1 MKHLKSI
8 NELKS
13 STYANAANKLKGMG
27 HIRRSGELEQWT
39 KEVVNKEK
47 DARELQNFNSF
58 KHDVPFKINLVKYKW
73 NHTTKT
79 RDPEIMM
86 SGEFYLKPSFDF
98 SWAQDQYN
106 DNVRDD
112 GTLEYSYHM
121 PFEVGIMPADDEAK
135 ELFRLIENKL
145 SDEVYEGVY
154 WLQRLYYKIINEG
167 AREITPTGE
176 FSWECRESDEIMFE
190 NRAEALRFKKM
201 FVDAVHGRNSFGN
214 SKLIPSMN
222 EQLKKFF
229 LGDWLQRYEEY
240 QNYIFKKQ
248 VNRDTKSYDKLDRTD
263 IFNEEAFKRFLD
275 STNKMSVN
283 QLYRN

>member
-13 STYANAANKLKGMG
+13 STYASAANKLKGMG
-27 HIRRSGELEQWT
+27 HIRRAGELEQWT

-47 DARELQNFNSF
+47 DARELENFNSF
-58 KHDVPFKINLVKYKW
+58 KHDVPFKINLVKVKW
-73 NHTTKT
+73 NSNTKS
-79 RDPEIMM
+79 RNHEIMM
-86 SGEFYLKPSFDF
+86 SGNFYLKPSFDF

-106 DNVRDD
+106 ENADED
-112 GTLEYSYHM
+112 GTTEYSYYM
-121 PFEVGIMPADDEAK
+121 PFEVGLMAADDEAK
-135 ELFRLIENKL
+135 ELFRLIEDKL

-154 WLQRLYYKIINEG
+154 WTQRLYYKIINEG

-201 FVDAVHGRNSFGN
+201 FVDAIHGRNTFGN
-214 SKLIPSMN
+214 SKWCPSMH

-229 LGDWLQRYEEY
+229 LGDWLQRY
-240 QNYIFKKQ
+240 
-248 VNRDTKSYDKLDRTD
+248 NRDTKSYDKVDRQEV
-263 IFNEEAFKRFLD
+263 FNEEAFQRFLD
-275 STNKMSVN
+275 STNRMSIN

>member
-13 STYANAANKLKGMG
+13 STYTSAANKLKQMG

-39 KEVVNKEK
+39 KEVQNKEK
-47 DARELQNFNSF
+47 DARELQNYNEF
-58 KHDVPFKINLVKYKW
+58 KHDVPFKINLVKAKW
-73 NHTTKT
+73 DSATKT
-79 RDPEIMM
+79 RKHDIMVT
-86 SGEFYLKPSFDF
+86 GNFYLKPSFDF

-106 DNVRDD
+106 DNTDEN
-112 GTLEYSYHM
+112 GTTEYTLHM
-121 PFEVGIMPADDEAK
+121 PFEIGIMAADEETK
-135 ELFRLIENKL
+135 EKFRSIEKNL

-154 WLQRLYYKIINEG
+154 WSQRLYYKLINEG
-167 AREITPTGE
+167 SKEMTPTGE

-201 FVDAVHGRNSFGN
+201 FVDAVHGRNTFGN
-214 SKLIPSMN
+214 SKWVPSMH

-229 LGDWLQRYEEY
+229 LGDWLQRY
-240 QNYIFKKQ
+240 
-248 VNRDTKSYDKLDRTD
+248 NRDTKSYDKVDRQEV
-263 IFNEEAFKRFLD
+263 FNEEAFQRFLD
-275 STNKMSVN
+275 STNKMSIN

>member
-13 STYANAANKLKGMG
+13 STYASAAVKLKQMG
-27 HIRRSGELEQWT
+27 HIRRAGELEQWT

-47 DARELQNFNSF
+47 DARELENFNSF
-58 KHDVPFKINLVKYKW
+58 KHDVPFKINLVKVKW
-73 NHTTKT
+73 NSNTKS
-79 RDPEIMM
+79 RNHEIMM
-86 SGEFYLKPSFDF
+86 SGNFYLKPSFDF

-106 DNVRDD
+106 ENADED
-112 GTLEYSYHM
+112 GTTEYSYYM
-121 PFEVGIMPADDEAK
+121 PFEVGLMAADDEAK
-135 ELFRLIENKL
+135 ELFRLIEDKL

-154 WLQRLYYKIINEG
+154 WTQRLYYKIINEG

-201 FVDAVHGRNSFGN
+201 FVDAVHGRNTFGN
-214 SKLIPSMN
+214 SKWCPSMH

-229 LGDWLQRYEEY
+229 LGDWLQRY
-240 QNYIFKKQ
+240 
-248 VNRDTKSYDKLDRTD
+248 NRDTKSYDKVDRTE

-275 STNKMSVN
+275 STNRMSVN
-283 QLYRN
+283 QLYKN

>member
-13 STYANAANKLKGMG
+13 STYTSAATKLKQMG

-39 KEVVNKEK
+39 KEVENKEK
-47 DARELQNFNSF
+47 DARELQNYNEF
-58 KHDVPFKINLVKYKW
+58 KHDVPFKINLVKAKW
-73 NHTTKT
+73 DSATKT
-79 RDPEIMM
+79 RKHDIMVT
-86 SGEFYLKPSFDF
+86 GNFYLKPSFDF

-106 DNVRDD
+106 DNTDEN
-112 GTLEYSYHM
+112 GTTEYAFHM
-121 PFEVGIMPADDEAK
+121 PFEVGIMAADEETK
-135 ELFRLIENKL
+135 EKFRSIEKNL

-154 WLQRLYYKIINEG
+154 WSQRLYYKLINEG
-167 AREITPTGE
+167 SKEMTPTGE

-201 FVDAVHGRNSFGN
+201 FVDAVHGRNTFGN
-214 SKLIPSMN
+214 SKWVPSMN

-229 LGDWLQRYEEY
+229 LGDWLQRY
-240 QNYIFKKQ
+240 
-248 VNRDTKSYDKLDRTD
+248 NRDTKSYDKVDRQEV
-263 IFNEEAFKRFLD
+263 FNEEAFQRFLD
-275 STNKMSVN
+275 STNRMSIN

>member
-13 STYANAANKLKGMG
+13 STYASAANKLKNMG
-27 HIRRSGELEQWT
+27 HIRRAGELEQWT

-47 DARELQNFNSF
+47 DARELENFNSF
-58 KHDVPFKINLVKYKW
+58 KHDVPFKINLVKVKW
-73 NHTTKT
+73 NSNTKS
-79 RDPEIMM
+79 RNHEIMM
-86 SGEFYLKPSFDF
+86 SGNFYLKPSFDF

-106 DNVRDD
+106 ENADED
-112 GTLEYSYHM
+112 GTTEYSYYM
-121 PFEVGIMPADDEAK
+121 PFEVGLMAADDEAK
-135 ELFRLIENKL
+135 ELFRLIEDKL

-154 WLQRLYYKIINEG
+154 WTQRLYYKIINEG

-201 FVDAVHGRNSFGN
+201 FVDAVHGRNTFGN
-214 SKLIPSMN
+214 SKWCPSMH

-229 LGDWLQRYEEY
+229 LGDWLQRY
-240 QNYIFKKQ
+240 
-248 VNRDTKSYDKLDRTD
+248 NRDTKSYDKIDRSEV
-263 IFNEEAFKRFLD
+263 FNEEAFKRFLD
-275 STNKMSVN
+275 STNRMSVN
-283 QLYRN
+283 QLYKN